1 MFVVCAGLIG
11 GSGSEDCR
19 ASVASTEL
27 GSELCSTRQV
37 AAPFVAG
44 TTITGLSVFAVRRPT
59 RTPLMLLEFE
69 RNAIEAPK
77 RFGEKTHRR
86 VFSPF
91 VAVNAFVCRSR
102 LPRAQSSYHIRSL

>member
-1 MFVVCAGLIG
+1 
-11 GSGSEDCR
+11 
-19 ASVASTEL
+19 
-27 GSELCSTRQV
+27 V

-44 TTITGLSVFAVRRPT
+44 TTITGLSVFAVRT

-77 RFGEKTHRR
+77 RYGEKTHRR

-102 LPRAQSSYHIRSL
+102 LPREQSSYHIRSL